1 MDRSGVAVRMRYGTR
16 TSKAGRK
23 VSQLTKASH
32 QICSGLLFATCSG
45 QASSCLRHI
54 ALNTSRLKAAFRG
67 AYVWQSSLIFVCK
80 KVLTQVPS
88 YSMNKGHP
96 DVIVVGAGISG
107 ITAARKLQ
115 SYGHVVEVIEKGRGV
130 GGRMATRRFAGAT
143 FDHGAQFFTSRGSD
157 FTELIETASQQ
168 GAVKKWTNGFSDDPD
183 GYTRWC
189 GSSGMTSLVKWMVAE
204 ANINV
209 RTTTTVKDLRDMPSS
224 GYVLTA
230 PIPQCL
236 AILSF
241 SQMLPNPRTHIQLSS
256 ISYKPTIAVL
266 LRLDQSPSLF
276 PDHGGI
282 QFLDHPDLAFISDN
296 QRKGVSD
303 EPAVTVHLS
312 NILSESLWDH
322 SDLEVLAAT
331 SALIEDHLSGA
342 GVTDYQ
348 IQRWRYAGPADVW
361 AEPTLAW
368 GSKPTIALAG
378 EAFAGPKVEGAFRS
392 GLAAAEKIN
401 ISLSSP

>member
-1 MDRSGVAVRMRYGTR
+1 
-16 TSKAGRK
+16 
-23 VSQLTKASH
+23 
-32 QICSGLLFATCSG
+32 
-45 QASSCLRHI
+45 
-54 ALNTSRLKAAFRG
+54 
-67 AYVWQSSLIFVCK
+67 
-80 KVLTQVPS
+80 
-88 YSMNKGHP
+88 MNKDHP

-130 GGRMATRRFAGAT
+130 GGRMATRRFAGAK

-157 FTELIETASQQ
+157 FTKLIETASEQ
-168 GAVKKWTNGFSDDPD
+168 GAVRKWTNGFSDDPD

-209 RTTTTVKDLRDMPSS
+209 RTRTTVNDLREIPSNA
-224 GYVLTA
+224 YILTA
-230 PIPQCL
+230 PVPQCL

-241 SQMLPNPRTHIQLSS
+241 SQMLPNPGTHIRLSS
-256 ISYKPTIAVL
+256 ISYKPTIAIL

-276 PDHGGI
+276 PEHGGI

-303 EPAVTVHLS
+303 EPAITVHLS
-312 NILSESLWDH
+312 NILSDSLWEN
-322 SDLEVLAAT
+322 SDQEVLAAT
-331 SALIEDHLSGA
+331 TALIRDHLSGA
-342 GVTDYQ
+342 GITDYQ
-348 IQRWRYAGPADVW
+348 IQRWRYAGPYDIW
-361 AEPTLAW
+361 AEPTLVW
-368 GSKPTIALAG
+368 GSKPIIALAG

-401 ISLSSP
+401 IALSSTAKSMEGFKNA